1 MSNPN
6 PQLSVTDMNR
16 FMNMT
21 QADLQAEVNA
31 QAAITAQ
38 LKTDEAAMLQD
49 RLDLRARLT
58 TPPAPD
64 DAEVR
69 DNVARITGN
78 IADNERE
85 IAYSEAVEKLLR
97 RLLPT
102 PTTSSTPMTSSTP
115 TTATTSSTTG
125 TPTGSTTSTTT
136 TTTSTMQY
144 RQILGKIPEY
154 KLADDFD
161 IFLSRFE
168 TYCSLNRISDEQQT
182 KLLLDSAFSEEA
194 KLRASE
200 ISALCEPYKSESF
213 TTYSQRLRDRFYP
226 QAKSTLYKNSY
237 DSIKQGATQ
246 SVTDYCSKKFASYRK
261 AYHGY
266 PFQFLVRTLVQGLHN
281 EDLRSEVLRSAS
293 DLESSIETNSVRQQR
308 LYGEL
313 MNVINGA
320 LDLCRRVGTSST
332 TTEAMDRNGLR
343 VEGST
348 PVTTTSTASSSSVAQ
363 IGDNEDFYDNYQ
375 YEEEEEI
382 YAADEETEEVSL
394 TEEEIHYCFLNES
407 EAQSQYWERQATE
420 EEIHQMQTSPT
431 GKRCHE
437 CNSPLHLVRQCP
449 IRLRLVQSRTN
460 KMLTQS
466 GRSPYSP
473 YPANRGGY
481 RPRFNRGAQGR
492 GGGGGGRGGRG
503 PGRGRGGGGGGGFAP
518 PPAFQNLYQPG
529 QPASRMG
536 PAGGFPGS
544 RYFR

>member
-6 PQLSVTDMNR
+6 PELSVTDMNK
-16 FMNMT
+16 FLNMT
-21 QADLQAEVNA
+21 QVDLQAEVNA

-38 LKTDEAAMLQD
+38 LKRDEATMLQD

-58 TPPAPD
+58 NPPAPD

-69 DNVARITGN
+69 DNIARITGN

-102 PTTSSTPMTSSTP
+102 PTTSSTP
-115 TTATTSSTTG
+115 TTATTSPSTG
-125 TPTGSTTSTTT
+125 TSTGSTTSTTT
-136 TTTSTMQY
+136 TTTSTTATTQY

-161 IFLSRFE
+161 VFLSRFE

-200 ISALCEPYKSESF
+200 ISALCEPYKSEPF

-226 QAKSTLYKNSY
+226 QAKSTLYKNTY

-313 MNVINGA
+313 MNVVNGA
-320 LDLCRRVGTSST
+320 LDLCRRVGAPST

-348 PVTTTSTASSSSVAQ
+348 PVTTTSTASSASIAQ
-363 IGDNEDFYDNYQ
+363 IGDSEDFYDNYQ
-375 YEEEEEI
+375 YEDCLL
-382 YAADEETEEVSL
+382 Y
-394 TEEEIHYCFLNES
+394 
-407 EAQSQYWERQATE
+407 
-420 EEIHQMQTSPT
+420 TSP
-431 GKRCHE
+431 
-437 CNSPLHLVRQCP
+437 SPRD
-449 IRLRLVQSRTN
+449 S
-460 KMLTQS
+460 
-466 GRSPYSP
+466 
-473 YPANRGGY
+473 
-481 RPRFNRGAQGR
+481 
-492 GGGGGGRGGRG
+492 
-503 PGRGRGGGGGGGFAP
+503 
-518 PPAFQNLYQPG
+518 
-529 QPASRMG
+529 
-536 PAGGFPGS
+536 
-544 RYFR
+544 

>member
-1 MSNPN
+1 
-6 PQLSVTDMNR
+6 MNR

-21 QADLQAEVNA
+21 QADLQAEANA

-49 RLDLRARLT
+49 RMDLRARLT

-69 DNVARITGN
+69 NNIQRITGN
-78 IADNERE
+78 IADGERE
-85 IAYSEAVEKLLR
+85 IAYSEAVEKLLS
-97 RLLPT
+97 RLLPAT
-102 PTTSSTPMTSSTP
+102 TTSSTPMTSSTP
-115 TTATTSSTTG
+115 TTATTSPTTG
-125 TPTGSTTSTTT
+125 TTTGSTTSTTT
-136 TTTSTMQY
+136 TTTSTTQY

-200 ISALCEPYKSESF
+200 ISALCEPYKSEPF

-293 DLESSIETNSVRQQR
+293 DL
-308 LYGEL
+308 
-313 MNVINGA
+313 
-320 LDLCRRVGTSST
+320 
-332 TTEAMDRNGLR
+332 
-343 VEGST
+343 
-348 PVTTTSTASSSSVAQ
+348 
-363 IGDNEDFYDNYQ
+363 
-375 YEEEEEI
+375 
-382 YAADEETEEVSL
+382 
-394 TEEEIHYCFLNES
+394 
-407 EAQSQYWERQATE
+407 
-420 EEIHQMQTSPT
+420 
-431 GKRCHE
+431 
-437 CNSPLHLVRQCP
+437 
-449 IRLRLVQSRTN
+449 
-460 KMLTQS
+460 
-466 GRSPYSP
+466 
-473 YPANRGGY
+473 
-481 RPRFNRGAQGR
+481 
-492 GGGGGGRGGRG
+492 
-503 PGRGRGGGGGGGFAP
+503 
-518 PPAFQNLYQPG
+518 
-529 QPASRMG
+529 
-536 PAGGFPGS
+536 
-544 RYFR
+544 